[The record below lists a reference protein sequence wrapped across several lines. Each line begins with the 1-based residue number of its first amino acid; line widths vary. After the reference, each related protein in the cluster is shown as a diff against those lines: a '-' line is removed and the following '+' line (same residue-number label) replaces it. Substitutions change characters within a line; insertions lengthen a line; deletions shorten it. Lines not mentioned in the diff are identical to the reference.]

1 LNALEKE
8 EPLTSE
14 FETNLAKL
22 SEVIVEVA
30 LNLQPRQRLLM
41 VGPLLEHAPL
51 VRQISE
57 KAYKLGARFV
67 DVMWSDE
74 LLSLI
79 RFKNAPRDS
88 FKELSSWWIN
98 GIHDVAKAGDAI
110 IRFNSVDPDL
120 LIDQDPSAIA
130 TAQQTLAVQSKPF
143 QELVSRNALNWV
155 LIAPPSGAWSEKLF
169 PDIDLEDRT
178 TKFWD
183 VMFEICRIKEENPV
197 SAWKNHLQQLK
208 ARCEYLNQKQY
219 SALKFTSSGTE
230 LTVGLPRGHL
240 WKGGQSTT
248 QSGIDFVPNFPTEE
262 IFTLPHRNEVDGF
275 VTATK
280 PVSAGGFLIEDISFT
295 LSEGRITR
303 ATASRH
309 EEIML
314 KLIQMDEGATRL
326 GEIALVPHSSS
337 ISQLD
342 TMFYNILL
350 DENTSIHLAVGN
362 AYKFCMTD
370 GESMSDDEFLDIGG
384 NISNLHGDVMIGSGE
399 MDVDGVTANSIPEP
413 VMRAGEWAFD
423 V

>member
-1 LNALEKE
+1 LEKE

-30 LNLQPRQRLLM
+30 LNLQPQQRLLM

-51 VRQISE
+51 VRLISE

-219 SALKFTSSGTE
+219 SALKFTSS
-230 LTVGLPRGHL
+230 
-240 WKGGQSTT
+240 
-248 QSGIDFVPNFPTEE
+248 FPTEE

-370 GESMSDDEFLDIGG
+370 GESMSDDEFLDTGG